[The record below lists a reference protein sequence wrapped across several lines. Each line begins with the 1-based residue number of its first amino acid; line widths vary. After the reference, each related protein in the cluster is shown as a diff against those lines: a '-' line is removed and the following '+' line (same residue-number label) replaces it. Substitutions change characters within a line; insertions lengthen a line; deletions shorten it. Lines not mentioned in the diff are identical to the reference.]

1 VSGIDVN
8 RGEGGPL
15 GASGEDEVDAS
26 LRSMMSLEWPGR
38 DRNGVIEEFVMQ
50 QKQGTGFAGRRLG
63 IWIAGGLLMLSGA
76 VYGGVQLYDMYV
88 VKLTV
93 NGEEQIHKVTP
104 LPDGTALVETPLKG
118 GGTAKVL
125 VGPENMGPDGTINVK
140 IQIDGAT
147 EPTTMEAEVK
157 KPE

>member
-1 VSGIDVN
+1 MSGIDVKHGRN
-8 RGEGGPL
+8 DGDVE
-15 GASGEDEVDAS
+15 AS
-26 LRSMMSLEWPGR
+26 LRSMMSLEWPGS
-38 DRNGVIEEFVMQ
+38 DRNRSVEEFIMQ
-50 QKQGTGFAGRRLG
+50 QKQGTGLAGKRLG
-63 IWIAGGLLMLSGA
+63 LWIAGGILMLSGA
-76 VYGGVQLYDMYV
+76 VYGGVSLYNMYV

-93 NGEEQIHKVTP
+93 NGEEQTHVVTP